1 MFNLRAQ
8 ILLMNTSTIS
18 DRIVCYHRKLRG
30 PIEVIIQYKNQK
42 PLELRYSYGFEV
54 GCGKVNSTAEEIS
67 QWIEG
72 TAMEVVEEGLLVA
85 FANCPLSTS
94 PEYIRYCWRT
104 DPCTFKKCPV
114 YAGELPSPPFLTKLG
129 K

>member
-1 MFNLRAQ
+1 M
-8 ILLMNTSTIS
+8 
-18 DRIVCYHRKLRG
+18 RG
-30 PIEVIIQYKNQK
+30 PTEVIVQYKNQK

-54 GCGKVNSTAEEIS
+54 GCGTNSTKALPS

-72 TAMEVVEEGLLVA
+72 TAMQVVDEGLLVA
-85 FANCPLSTS
+85 FADCPSSTS

-114 YAGELPSPPFLTKLG
+114 YAGELPSPPFILKLG